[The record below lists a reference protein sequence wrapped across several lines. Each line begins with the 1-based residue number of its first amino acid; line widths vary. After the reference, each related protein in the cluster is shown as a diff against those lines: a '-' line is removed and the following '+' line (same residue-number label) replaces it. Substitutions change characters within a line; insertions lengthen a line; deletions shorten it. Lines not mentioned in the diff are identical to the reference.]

1 MSFDQDFKKKSYA
14 IYGLG
19 LTGHSTLN
27 FLKKVGL
34 KIFFCGM
41 IILKREKNFKVKYDR
56 QFFKKKLN
64 KVNYIIISPGININ
78 KSFFKKRLK

>member
-41 IILKREKNFKVKYDR
+41 IILKREKILR
-56 QFFKKKLN
+56 
-64 KVNYIIISPGININ
+64 
-78 KSFFKKRLK
+78 